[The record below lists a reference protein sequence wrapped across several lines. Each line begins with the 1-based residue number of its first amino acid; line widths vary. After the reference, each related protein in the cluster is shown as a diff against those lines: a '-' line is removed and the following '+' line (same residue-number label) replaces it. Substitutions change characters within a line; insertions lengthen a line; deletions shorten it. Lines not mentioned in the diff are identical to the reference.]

1 MNQQALQAKKEAVAE
16 ITKGIKESASVTV
29 VSYQGLTVAEI
40 QELRRLLEKD
50 GTSMGVYKNTLVK
63 RAIAD
68 TGAPNLDSV
77 LEGPNALV
85 FSKELS
91 AGPKVVAKFSRRH
104 EHLVIRGGMGEGQAF
119 DADQMKALAKLPDR
133 NGLLSMF
140 LSVLNAPIQK
150 FAATVKA
157 ASEKDGGAPAPA
169 AE

>member
-1 MNQQALQAKKEAVAE
+1 MNQQALQAKKEAVSA
-16 ITKGIKESASVTV
+16 ITKGIQESASVTV

-40 QELRRLLEKD
+40 QELRRLLEKENA
-50 GTSMGVYKNTLVK
+50 TMGVYKNTLVK

-68 TGAPNLDSV
+68 TAAPNLDSV

-91 AGPKVVAKFSRRH
+91 GGPKVVAKFARKH
-104 EHLVIRGGMGEGQAF
+104 EHLVIKGGMGEGQAF
-119 DADQMKALAKLPDR
+119 NADQMKAIAKLPDR

-150 FAATVKA
+150 FAATIKA

-169 AE
+169 AN

>member
-1 MNQQALQAKKEAVAE
+1 MAWYREAKFGCFIHWGVYSVPAGEW
-16 ITKGIKESASVTV
+16 KGKIYKGYSEHLMRMAKIPV
-29 VSYQGLTVAEI
+29 E
-40 QELRRLLEKD
+40 E
-50 GTSMGVYKNTLVK
+50 YKNTLVK